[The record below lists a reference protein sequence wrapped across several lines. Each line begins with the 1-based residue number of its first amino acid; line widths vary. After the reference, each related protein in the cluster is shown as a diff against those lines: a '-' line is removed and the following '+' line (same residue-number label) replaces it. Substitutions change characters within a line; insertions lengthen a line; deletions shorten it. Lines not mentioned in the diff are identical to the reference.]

1 MCPGVVRV
9 HGAHNTHEG
18 VASSLPEEISRAQ
31 VFFFS
36 PQQDG
41 FRLINWY
48 ENTKR
53 DYEATVDRF
62 GSFLFLG
69 CA

>member
-1 MCPGVVRV
+1 MEHIIHMRELLPV
-9 HGAHNTHEG
+9 
-18 VASSLPEEISRAQ
+18 SLKKYPEHKF
-31 VFFFS
+31 FFFS